1 MYKPSTYLVINVF
14 LTQLPIYET
23 YLLSVFLSISL
34 YMRPICYLLSYL
46 STYVRP
52 ISYRIDYQ
60 GETIY

>member
-1 MYKPSTYLVINVF
+1 MYKPSTYLVITVF
-14 LTQLPIYET
+14 LTQLPTYET
-23 YLLSVFLSISL
+23 YLLSILLSIYL
-34 YMRPICYLLSYL
+34 YMRPNCYLLSYL

>member
-1 MYKPSTYLVINVF
+1 MYKPSTYLVITFF
-14 LTQLPIYET
+14 LTELPIYET
-23 YLLSVFLSISL
+23 YWLSIFLSI
-34 YMRPICYLLSYL
+34 YL

>member
-1 MYKPSTYLVINVF
+1 MYKPSTYLVITVF

-23 YLLSVFLSISL
+23 SLLSILLSIYL